1 MEDLSALIFLHLST
15 VLPLIIFKLSILIVG
30 YLIAKLG
37 YLLLLAGVKGEF
49 KFHSKFQGNV
59 VDLISVSPG
68 LFFILMATIMISIGI
83 IKDKPFETQYS
94 KNIKT
99 LSASGGKGAA
109 VSKAQEK
116 PKLPIIQKGKEDKN
130 E

>member
-49 KFHSKFQGNV
+49 KFHTKFKENV

-68 LFFILMATIMISIGI
+68 IFFIFMATIMISIGI

-94 KNIKT
+94 KEIKT
-99 LSASGGKGAA
+99 LSSSGGKGAA
-109 VSKAQEK
+109 ISNIGEK
-116 PKLPIIQKGKEDKN
+116 PKLPILPTTKENKD

>member
-1 MEDLSALIFLHLST
+1 MEDLSALTLLHLST
-15 VLPLIIFKLSILIVG
+15 VVPLIIFKLSIVVVG
-30 YLIAKLG
+30 YFVAKLG

-59 VDLISVSPG
+59 IDLISVSPG
-68 LFFILMATIMISIGI
+68 IFFILMATIMIAIGI

-94 KNIKT
+94 KGIKT
-99 LSASGGKGAA
+99 LSASGEKNAA
-109 VSKAQEK
+109 VSKTQEK
-116 PKLPIIQKGKEDKN
+116 PKLPIIQSGKESKN